1 MADYRSP
8 TVVQQMIPG
17 SDMTSLEH
25 LLLTNIF
32 DAEAHEDKLYLS
44 TYESPAAL
52 IWVDRAELEA
62 ALAAP
67 ENAIYK
73 KVADFAEDLQKAPAS
88 ETTIMLDVSMMS
100 WEEMLQNIIKRS
112 SALKYIS
119 AVTSY
124 TCSKMEVHGWGGYVV
139 LITANIISGKGT
151 DDMLNEMLEEAGIE
165 DN

>member
-8 TVVQQMIPG
+8 TVVQQMIPV

-32 DAEAHEDKLYLS
+32 DAEPHDDRLYLS
-44 TYESPAAL
+44 TYESPASL
-52 IWVDRAELEA
+52 IWVSRAELEA

-73 KVADFAEDLQKAPAS
+73 KVADFTEELQKAPAA
-88 ETTIMLDVSMMS
+88 EATIMLDVSMMS

-112 SALKYIS
+112 STLKYIS

-124 TCSKMEVHGWGGYVV
+124 TCSKMRVDGWGGYVV
-139 LITANIISGKGT
+139 LITADMIRGKGT
-151 DDMLNEMLEEAGIE
+151 DDILGEMLDDAGIE
-165 DN
+165 DE

>member
-8 TVVQQMIPG
+8 TVVQQMIPV

-32 DAEAHEDKLYLS
+32 DAETHEEKIYLS
-44 TYESPAAL
+44 TYESPPSL
-52 IWVDRAELEA
+52 IWVDRGELEA

-67 ENAIYK
+67 DSAIYK
-73 KVADFAEDLQKAPAS
+73 KVFDFKEDLQKAAAS
-88 ETTIMLDVSMMS
+88 ETSVMLDVSMMS

-112 SALKYIS
+112 PTLSYIS

-124 TCSKMEVHGWGGYVV
+124 TCSKMRVDGWGGYVV
-139 LITANIISGKGT
+139 LITADMINGKGT
-151 DDMLNEMLEEAGIE
+151 DDILGEMFEEAGIDVE
-165 DN
+165 

>member
-8 TVVQQMIPG
+8 TVVQQMIPV

-32 DAEAHEDKLYLS
+32 DAEPHDDRLYLS
-44 TYESPAAL
+44 TYESPASL
-52 IWVDRAELEA
+52 IWVSRAKLEA

-67 ENAIYK
+67 ENVIYK
-73 KVADFAEDLQKAPAS
+73 KVTDFTEELQKAPAA

-112 SALKYIS
+112 STLKYIS

-124 TCSKMEVHGWGGYVV
+124 TCSKMRVDGWGGYVV
-139 LITANIISGKGT
+139 LITSDMISGKGT
-151 DDMLNEMLEEAGIE
+151 DDILGEMLDDAGIE
-165 DN
+165 DE

>member
-8 TVVQQMIPG
+8 TVVQQMIPV

-32 DAEAHEDKLYLS
+32 DAEPHEDKLYLS
-44 TYESPAAL
+44 TYESPASL
-52 IWVDRAELEA
+52 IWVSRAELEV

-73 KVADFAEDLQKAPAS
+73 KVADFTEDLQKSPAS
-88 ETTIMLDVSMMS
+88 ETSVMLDVSMMS
-100 WEEMLQNIIKRS
+100 WEVMLQNVIKRS
-112 SALKYIS
+112 ETLKYIS

-124 TCSKMEVHGWGGYVV
+124 TCSKMRLDGWGGYVV
-139 LITANIISGKGT
+139 LITAGMISGKGT
-151 DDMLNEMLEEAGIE
+151 DDILGEMLEDAGIE
-165 DN
+165 DE

>member
-8 TVVQQMIPG
+8 TVIQQMIPV

-32 DAEAHEDKLYLS
+32 DAEPHENKLYLS

-52 IWVDRAELEA
+52 IWVNRAELEA

-67 ENAIYK
+67 ENAIHK
-73 KVADFAEDLQKAPAS
+73 KVSEFTEDLQNAPAS

-112 SALKYIS
+112 ATLSYIS

-124 TCSKMEVHGWGGYVV
+124 TCSKMRVDGWGGYVV
-139 LITANIISGKGT
+139 LITADMISGKGT
-151 DDMLNEMLEEAGIE
+151 DDILGEMLDEAGIDVE
-165 DN
+165 

>member
-8 TVVQQMIPG
+8 TVIQQMIPV
-17 SDMTSLEH
+17 SEMTSLEH

-32 DAEAHEDKLYLS
+32 DAEPHEDKLYLS

-52 IWVDRAELEA
+52 IWVSRAELEA

-73 KVADFAEDLQKAPAS
+73 KVTDFVEDLQKTPAS
-88 ETTIMLDVSMMS
+88 ETSIMLDVSMMS

-112 SALKYIS
+112 STLNVIYLQQNAHRRMGWLCR
-119 AVTSY
+119 SY
-124 TCSKMEVHGWGGYVV
+124 HAEIDQRQGHRRHSRRD
-139 LITANIISGKGT
+139 AR
-151 DDMLNEMLEEAGIE
+151 
-165 DN
+165 